1 MTLNHDDARPFPGL
15 SRIGA
20 LLADPG
26 RAAMLWSLMDG
37 TARPAGELTMIAG
50 ISPSAASGHF
60 ARLIESGLLTLEVS
74 GRHRY
79 YRIATPDIAM
89 AIEALANLAQASAP
103 LREAGQAHRQSPRRA
118 SAVPPDM
125 RYARTCYDHLAGEL
139 AVRLFDQMLTSQ
151 WLKVV
156 PGASSGA
163 SSGVSSGSQRP
174 GPAALDATPQG
185 ADEFAR
191 LGIDLKAQK
200 ARRRRFACTCIDW
213 SERRPHLGG
222 ALGAAFLDACTEH
235 GWLETTAKRRI
246 LRVTPAGEQH
256 FAAVLAGA

>member
-60 ARLIESGLLTLEVS
+60 ARLVESGLLRLEVS

-79 YRIATPDIAM
+79 YRIATADIAM

-103 LREAGQAHRQSPRRA
+103 LREQAEAHRDAPRRA
-118 SAVPPDM
+118 SAVPLEM

-139 AVRLFDQMLTSQ
+139 AVRLFDRMLTSK
-151 WLKVV
+151 WLEVV
-156 PGASSGA
+156 PGVQDGSPVG
-163 SSGVSSGSQRP
+163 SSGVQRP
-174 GPAALDATPQG
+174 GPSALDATPRG
-185 ADEFAR
+185 VDEFSR

-235 GWLETTAKRRI
+235 GWIETTARRRV

-256 FAAVLAGA
+256 FSAVLAGA

>member
-1 MTLNHDDARPFPGL
+1 MNTLLDDTDSRARHFPGL

-50 ISPSAASGHF
+50 LSPSAASGHL
-60 ARLIESGLLTLEVS
+60 ARLTEGGLLALEVS

-79 YRIATPDIAM
+79 YRIATPDIAA
-89 AIEALANLAQASAP
+89 AIEALANLARASAP
-103 LREAGQAHRQSPRRA
+103 QREPERPP
-118 SAVPPDM
+118 SAVPLDM

-139 AVRLFDQMLTSQ
+139 AVRVFDRMIAHK
-151 WLKVV
+151 WLKLADGEADRQ
-156 PGASSGA
+156 GAT
-163 SSGVSSGSQRP
+163 P
-174 GPAALDATPQG
+174 LDATPDGMQ
-185 ADEFAR
+185 AFAH
-191 LGIDLKAQK
+191 LGIDMSAQR

-222 ALGAAFLDACTEH
+222 ALGAAFLEACETH
-235 GWLETTAKRRI
+235 GWIEHTAKRRV
-246 LRVTPAGEQH
+246 LRVTPAGRQH
-256 FAAVLAGA
+256 FERFLAER

>member
-26 RAAMLWSLMDG
+26 RAAMLWALMDG

-60 ARLIESGLLTLEVS
+60 ARLIESGLLALEVS

-103 LREAGQAHRQSPRRA
+103 LREPALPPAQTPRRA
-118 SAVPPDM
+118 SAVPLDM

-139 AVRLFDQMLTSQ
+139 AVRLFDRMLTSN
-151 WLKVV
+151 WLEVV
-156 PGASSGA
+156 PGGSLAST
-163 SSGVSSGSQRP
+163 SGSTRA
-174 GPAALDATPQG
+174 GPTTLDATAKGIDAFSQ
-185 ADEFAR
+185 

-222 ALGAAFLDACTEH
+222 ALGAAFLDACTQH
-235 GWLETTAKRRI
+235 GWLETTSRRRI
-246 LRVTPAGEQH
+246 LRVTPSGERH
-256 FAAVLAGA
+256 FAAVLGNA

>member
-60 ARLIESGLLTLEVS
+60 TRLVESGLLKLEVS

-79 YRIATPDIAM
+79 YRIATADIAM

-103 LREAGQAHRQSPRRA
+103 LREQAEAHQEAPRRA
-118 SAVPPDM
+118 SAVPLEM

-139 AVRLFDQMLTSQ
+139 AVRLFDRMLTSK
-151 WLKVV
+151 WLEVI
-156 PGASSGA
+156 PGAPSQT
-163 SSGVSSGSQRP
+163 QRP
-174 GPAALDATPQG
+174 GPATLDATSRG
-185 ADEFAR
+185 LDEFAR

-235 GWLETTAKRRI
+235 GWIETTSKRRI
-246 LRVTPAGEQH
+246 LRVTPSGQRH
-256 FAAVLAGA
+256 FETVLASE

>member
-1 MTLNHDDARPFPGL
+1 MTLDHDDARPFPGL

-60 ARLIESGLLTLEVS
+60 TRLVESGLLALEVS

-103 LREAGQAHRQSPRRA
+103 LREAVEAHRPPPRPA
-118 SAVPPDM
+118 SAVPLDM

-139 AVRLFDQMLTSQ
+139 AVRLFERMLTSD
-151 WLKVV
+151 WLEVV
-156 PGASSGA
+156 PGTTA
-163 SSGVSSGSQRP
+163 GSARP
-174 GPAALDATPQG
+174 GTTSLDATARG
-185 ADEFAR
+185 IDEFSR
-191 LGIDLKAQK
+191 LGIDLKEQK

-235 GWLETTAKRRI
+235 GWVETTSRRRI
-246 LRVTPAGEQH
+246 LRVTPSGEQH
-256 FAAVLAGA
+256 FAGVLGGE

>member
-1 MTLNHDDARPFPGL
+1 MNTLLDDTDSRARHFPGL

-50 ISPSAASGHF
+50 LSPSAASGHL
-60 ARLIESGLLTLEVS
+60 ARLTEGGLLALEVS

-79 YRIATPDIAM
+79 YRIATPDIAA
-89 AIEALANLAQASAP
+89 AIEALANLARASAP
-103 LREAGQAHRQSPRRA
+103 QREPERPP
-118 SAVPPDM
+118 SAVPLDM

-139 AVRLFDQMLTSQ
+139 AVRVFDRMIAHAWLTLGVGDTGRQ
-151 WLKVV
+151 
-156 PGASSGA
+156 GAT
-163 SSGVSSGSQRP
+163 P
-174 GPAALDATPQG
+174 LDATPDGMQ
-185 ADEFAR
+185 AFAQ
-191 LGIDLKAQK
+191 LGIDMSAQR

-222 ALGAAFLDACTEH
+222 ALGAAFLEACESH
-235 GWLETTAKRRI
+235 GWIEHTAKRRV
-246 LRVTPAGEQH
+246 LRVTPAGRQH
-256 FAAVLAGA
+256 FDRFLADR

>member
-1 MTLNHDDARPFPGL
+1 MNTLLDEADSRARHFPGL

-50 ISPSAASGHF
+50 LSPSAASGHL
-60 ARLIESGLLTLEVS
+60 ARLTEGGLLALEVS

-79 YRIATPDIAM
+79 YRIATPDIAA
-89 AIEALANLAQASAP
+89 AIEALANLARASAP
-103 LREAGQAHRQSPRRA
+103 QRQPERPP
-118 SAVPPDM
+118 SAVPVEM

-139 AVRLFDQMLTSQ
+139 AVRVFDGMLARN
-151 WLKVV
+151 WLALAEEHASD
-156 PGASSGA
+156 ASSNRQGA
-163 SSGVSSGSQRP
+163 TP
-174 GPAALDATPQG
+174 LDATPEG
-185 ADEFAR
+185 ARAFAD
-191 LGIDLKAQK
+191 LGIDMKAQR

-222 ALGAAFLDACTEH
+222 ALGAAFLEACETH
-235 GWLETTAKRRI
+235 GWIEHTAKRRV
-246 LRVTPAGEQH
+246 LRVTPAGRQH
-256 FAAVLAGA
+256 FEGFLSGR

>member
-1 MTLNHDDARPFPGL
+1 MMLNHDDARPFPGL
-15 SRIGA
+15 SRIGS

-37 TARPAGELTMIAG
+37 RARPAGELTMIAG

-60 ARLIESGLLTLEVS
+60 ARLVESGLLALEVS

-103 LREAGQAHRQSPRRA
+103 LREPAEAHRQAPRRA
-118 SAVPPDM
+118 SAVPLDM

-139 AVRLFDQMLTSQ
+139 AVRLFDRMLKSK
-151 WLKVV
+151 WLEVV
-156 PGASSGA
+156 PGAP
-163 SSGVSSGSQRP
+163 SGSQRP
-174 GPAALDATPQG
+174 GPTALDATPQG
-185 ADEFAR
+185 FNEFAR
-191 LGIDLKAQK
+191 LGIDLAAQK

-235 GWLETTAKRRI
+235 GWLETTSKRRI

-256 FAAVLAGA
+256 FAAVLADA

>member
-1 MTLNHDDARPFPGL
+1 MTFNTDDARPFPGL

-60 ARLIESGLLTLEVS
+60 ARLVESGLLALEVS

-103 LREAGQAHRQSPRRA
+103 LREAAQAHQPPRPA
-118 SAVPPDM
+118 SAVPLDM

-139 AVRLFDQMLTSQ
+139 AVQLFDRMLTSK
-151 WLKVV
+151 WLEVTQAA
-156 PGASSGA
+156 PGGA
-163 SSGVSSGSQRP
+163 QAGSKRP
-174 GPAALDATPQG
+174 GPTALDATPQG
-185 ADEFAR
+185 IDEFSR
-191 LGIDLKAQK
+191 LGIDLTEQK

-235 GWLETTAKRRI
+235 GWLETTAKRRV
-246 LRVTPAGEQH
+246 LRVTPAGERH
-256 FAAVLAGA
+256 FAAVLIGA

>member
-1 MTLNHDDARPFPGL
+1 MTLDHEDARPFPGL

-37 TARPAGELTMIAG
+37 TARPAGELTVIAG

-60 ARLIESGLLTLEVS
+60 TRLVESGLLALEVS

-103 LREAGQAHRQSPRRA
+103 LREAAQAHRPPPRPA
-118 SAVPPDM
+118 SAVPLDM

-139 AVRLFDQMLTSQ
+139 AVRLFDRMLTSK
-151 WLKVV
+151 WLEVV
-156 PGASSGA
+156 PA
-163 SSGVSSGSQRP
+163 GSKRP
-174 GPAALDATPQG
+174 GPTALDATPQG
-185 ADEFAR
+185 VDEFSR
-191 LGIDLKAQK
+191 LGIDLTAQK

-235 GWLETTAKRRI
+235 GWVETTAKRRV
-246 LRVTPAGEQH
+246 LRVTPAGERH
-256 FAAVLAGA
+256 FSAVLTE

>member
-1 MTLNHDDARPFPGL
+1 MTFNTDDARPFPGL

-37 TARPAGELTMIAG
+37 TSRPAGELTMIAG

-60 ARLIESGLLTLEVS
+60 ARLVESGLLALEVS

-103 LREAGQAHRQSPRRA
+103 LREAALAHRPPPRPA
-118 SAVPPDM
+118 SAVPLDM

-139 AVRLFDQMLTSQ
+139 AVRLFDRMLTSK
-151 WLKVV
+151 WLEVAQAQG
-156 PGASSGA
+156 GAPA
-163 SSGVSSGSQRP
+163 GSKRP
-174 GPAALDATPQG
+174 GPTSLDATPQG
-185 ADEFAR
+185 ENEFSR
-191 LGIDLKAQK
+191 IGIDLTAQR

-235 GWLETTAKRRI
+235 GWLETTAKRRV
-246 LRVTPAGEQH
+246 LRVTPAGERH
-256 FAAVLAGA
+256 FAAVLTGV

>member
-1 MTLNHDDARPFPGL
+1 MFLNYDDARPFPGL

-26 RAAMLWSLMDG
+26 RAAMLWALMDG

-60 ARLIESGLLTLEVS
+60 ARLIESGLLALEVS

-89 AIEALANLAQASAP
+89 AIEAIANLAQASAP
-103 LREAGQAHRQSPRRA
+103 LREPVEPHRQAPRPA
-118 SAVPPDM
+118 SAVPLDM

-139 AVRLFDQMLTSQ
+139 AVRLFERMLASE
-151 WLKVV
+151 WLEVV
-156 PGASSGA
+156 QVILHGTAPDSA
-163 SSGVSSGSQRP
+163 RP
-174 GPAALDATPQG
+174 GPTSLDATARG
-185 ADEFAR
+185 IDAFSR
-191 LGIDLKAQK
+191 LGIDLDKQK

-222 ALGAAFLDACTEH
+222 ALGAAFLDACREH
-235 GWLETTAKRRI
+235 GWLETTSRRRI
-246 LRVTPAGEQH
+246 LRVTPSGERH
-256 FAAVLAGA
+256 FAQVFEDV

>member
-1 MTLNHDDARPFPGL
+1 MTLNHDDTRPFPGL

-37 TARPAGELTMIAG
+37 TARPAGELTLIAG

-60 ARLIESGLLTLEVS
+60 ARLVESGLLALEVS

-103 LREAGQAHRQSPRRA
+103 LREPSEAYRQAPRPA
-118 SAVPPDM
+118 SAVPLDM

-139 AVRLFDQMLTSQ
+139 AVRLFDRMLTSK
-151 WLKVV
+151 WLEIV
-156 PGASSGA
+156 PRGSNPSSGMPNGA
-163 SSGVSSGSQRP
+163 RPP
-174 GPAALDATPQG
+174 GPAALDTTPRG
-185 ADEFAR
+185 IDEFSR
-191 LGIDLKAQK
+191 LGIDLTAQK
-200 ARRRRFACTCIDW
+200 ARRRQFACTCIDW
-213 SERRPHLGG
+213 SERRPHLAG
-222 ALGAAFLDACTEH
+222 ALGAAFLNACTEH
-235 GWLETTAKRRI
+235 GWLETTAKRRV
-246 LRVTPAGEQH
+246 LRVTPCGRQH
-256 FAAVLAGA
+256 FAAVLADA

>member
-60 ARLIESGLLTLEVS
+60 ARLVESGLLKLEVS

-79 YRIATPDIAM
+79 YRIATADIAM

-103 LREAGQAHRQSPRRA
+103 LREQAKAHQEAPRRA
-118 SAVPPDM
+118 SAVPLEM

-139 AVRLFDQMLTSQ
+139 AVRLFDRMLTSK
-151 WLKVV
+151 WLEVI
-156 PGASSGA
+156 PGAPSQT
-163 SSGVSSGSQRP
+163 QRP
-174 GPAALDATPQG
+174 GPATLDATSRG
-185 ADEFAR
+185 LDEFAR

-235 GWLETTAKRRI
+235 GWIETTSKRRI
-246 LRVTPAGEQH
+246 LRVTPSGQRH
-256 FAAVLAGA
+256 FETVLASE

>member
-15 SRIGA
+15 SRIGS

-37 TARPAGELTMIAG
+37 RARPAGELTMIAG

-60 ARLIESGLLTLEVS
+60 SRLVESGLLALEVS

-103 LREAGQAHRQSPRRA
+103 LREPAEAHRQAPRPA
-118 SAVPPDM
+118 SAVPLDM

-139 AVRLFDQMLTSQ
+139 AVRLFERMLRSK
-151 WLKVV
+151 WLEVV
-156 PGASSGA
+156 PGAP
-163 SSGVSSGSQRP
+163 SGSQRP
-174 GPAALDATPQG
+174 GPASLDATPQG
-185 ADEFAR
+185 FNEFAR
-191 LGIDLKAQK
+191 LGIDLAAQK

-235 GWLETTAKRRI
+235 GWLETTSKRRV
-246 LRVTPAGEQH
+246 LRVTPTGEQH
-256 FAAVLAGA
+256 FAAVLADA

>member
-1 MTLNHDDARPFPGL
+1 MTLNHEDARPFPGL

-60 ARLIESGLLTLEVS
+60 ARLVESGLLALEVS

-103 LREAGQAHRQSPRRA
+103 LREAQRMRKLAEPDGSRIPVA
-118 SAVPPDM
+118 SG
-125 RYARTCYDHLAGEL
+125 C
-139 AVRLFDQMLTSQ
+139 
-151 WLKVV
+151 
-156 PGASSGA
+156 
-163 SSGVSSGSQRP
+163 
-174 GPAALDATPQG
+174 
-185 ADEFAR
+185 
-191 LGIDLKAQK
+191 
-200 ARRRRFACTCIDW
+200 
-213 SERRPHLGG
+213 
-222 ALGAAFLDACTEH
+222 
-235 GWLETTAKRRI
+235 
-246 LRVTPAGEQH
+246 
-256 FAAVLAGA
+256 

>member
-26 RAAMLWSLMDG
+26 RAAMLWALMDG

-60 ARLIESGLLTLEVS
+60 ARLIESGLLALEVS

-103 LREAGQAHRQSPRRA
+103 LREPVEAHRQAPRRA
-118 SAVPPDM
+118 SAVPLDM

-139 AVRLFDQMLTSQ
+139 AVRLFERMLTSE
-151 WLKVV
+151 WLEVV
-156 PGASSGA
+156 PGTTA
-163 SSGVSSGSQRP
+163 GSARP
-174 GPAALDATPQG
+174 GPTSLDAT
-185 ADEFAR
+185 AR
-191 LGIDLKAQK
+191 GIDAFSQMGIDLREQK

-235 GWLETTAKRRI
+235 GWVETTSRRRI
-246 LRVTPAGEQH
+246 LRVTPSGEQH
-256 FAAVLAGA
+256 FAGVLGGE

>member
-1 MTLNHDDARPFPGL
+1 MTFNTDDARPFPGL

-60 ARLIESGLLTLEVS
+60 ARLVESGLLALEVS

-103 LREAGQAHRQSPRRA
+103 LREAAQAHRPPRPA
-118 SAVPPDM
+118 SAVPLDM

-139 AVRLFDQMLTSQ
+139 AVQLFDRMLTSK
-151 WLKVV
+151 WLEVAQAA
-156 PGASSGA
+156 PGGA
-163 SSGVSSGSQRP
+163 QAGSKRP
-174 GPAALDATPQG
+174 GPTALDATPQG
-185 ADEFAR
+185 IDEFSR
-191 LGIDLKAQK
+191 LGIDLTEQK

-235 GWLETTAKRRI
+235 GWLETTAKRRV
-246 LRVTPAGEQH
+246 LRVTPAGERH
-256 FAAVLAGA
+256 FAAVLIGA

>member
-1 MTLNHDDARPFPGL
+1 MTLDHEDARPFPGL

-60 ARLIESGLLTLEVS
+60 TRLVESGLLALEVS

-103 LREAGQAHRQSPRRA
+103 LREAAQAHRPPPRPA
-118 SAVPPDM
+118 TAVPLDM

-139 AVRLFDQMLTSQ
+139 AVRLFDRMLTSK
-151 WLKVV
+151 WLEVV
-156 PGASSGA
+156 PA
-163 SSGVSSGSQRP
+163 GSKRP
-174 GPAALDATPQG
+174 SPTTLDATPQG
-185 ADEFAR
+185 VDEFSR
-191 LGIDLKAQK
+191 LGIDLTAQK

-235 GWLETTAKRRI
+235 GWVETTAKRRV
-246 LRVTPAGEQH
+246 LRVTPAGERH
-256 FAAVLAGA
+256 FSAVLTE

>member
-1 MTLNHDDARPFPGL
+1 MTLDHEDARPFPGL

-50 ISPSAASGHF
+50 SSPSAASGHF
-60 ARLIESGLLTLEVS
+60 TRLVESGLLALEVS

-103 LREAGQAHRQSPRRA
+103 LREAAQAHRPPPRPA
-118 SAVPPDM
+118 SAVPLDM

-139 AVRLFDQMLTSQ
+139 AVRLFDRMLTSK
-151 WLKVV
+151 WLEVAQAQG
-156 PGASSGA
+156 GAPA
-163 SSGVSSGSQRP
+163 GSKRP
-174 GPAALDATPQG
+174 GPTSLDATPQG
-185 ADEFAR
+185 VNEFSR
-191 LGIDLKAQK
+191 IGIDLTAQR

-235 GWLETTAKRRI
+235 GWVETTAKRRVM
-246 LRVTPAGEQH
+246 RVTPAGERH
-256 FAAVLAGA
+256 FAAVLSGV

>member
-60 ARLIESGLLTLEVS
+60 ARLIESGLLALEVS

-103 LREAGQAHRQSPRRA
+103 LREPAEAHRQAPQRA
-118 SAVPPDM
+118 TAVPLDM

-139 AVRLFDQMLTSQ
+139 AVRLFDRMLTSN
-151 WLKVV
+151 WLEVV
-156 PGASSGA
+156 PGAPSA
-163 SSGVSSGSQRP
+163 SQRP
-174 GPAALDATPQG
+174 GPTTLDATPQG
-185 ADEFAR
+185 FDEFAK
-191 LGIDLKAQK
+191 LGIDLTAQK

-222 ALGAAFLDACTEH
+222 ALGAAFLDACTQH
-235 GWLETTAKRRI
+235 GWLETTTKRRI
-246 LRVTPAGEQH
+246 LRVTPGGEQH

>member
-26 RAAMLWSLMDG
+26 RAAMLWALMDG

-60 ARLIESGLLTLEVS
+60 ARLIDAGLLALEVS

-103 LREAGQAHRQSPRRA
+103 LREPAEAHRQAPRRA
-118 SAVPPDM
+118 SAVPLDM

-139 AVRLFDQMLTSQ
+139 AVQLFERMLKSE
-151 WLKVV
+151 WLEVV
-156 PGASSGA
+156 PRAASESA
-163 SSGVSSGSQRP
+163 RP
-174 GPAALDATPQG
+174 GPTSLDATAQG
-185 ADEFAR
+185 MDAFSQ
-191 LGIDLKAQK
+191 LGIDLNKQK

-222 ALGAAFLDACTEH
+222 ALGAAFLDTCTEH
-235 GWLETTAKRRI
+235 GWLETTSRRRI
-246 LRVTPAGEQH
+246 LRVTPAGEHH
-256 FAAVLAGA
+256 FAEFLSEA

>member
-1 MTLNHDDARPFPGL
+1 MTLDHDDARPFPGL

-60 ARLIESGLLTLEVS
+60 ARLVESGLLALEVS

-103 LREAGQAHRQSPRRA
+103 LREAAHTHRPPPRPA
-118 SAVPPDM
+118 SAVPLDM

-139 AVRLFDQMLTSQ
+139 AVRLFDRMLTSK
-151 WLKVV
+151 WLEVAQSAQG
-156 PGASSGA
+156 GAPA
-163 SSGVSSGSQRP
+163 GSKQP
-174 GPAALDATPQG
+174 GPTALDATPQG
-185 ADEFAR
+185 IDEFSR
-191 LGIDLKAQK
+191 LGIDLTVQK

-235 GWLETTAKRRI
+235 GWLETTAKRRV
-246 LRVTPAGEQH
+246 LRVTPAGERH
-256 FAAVLAGA
+256 FAAVLTGV

>member
-26 RAAMLWSLMDG
+26 RAAMLWALMDG

-60 ARLIESGLLTLEVS
+60 ARLIESGLLALEVS

-103 LREAGQAHRQSPRRA
+103 LREPVEVHRRAPRPA
-118 SAVPPDM
+118 SAVPLDM

-139 AVRLFDQMLTSQ
+139 AVRLFERMLKSE
-151 WLKVV
+151 WLEVI
-156 PGASSGA
+156 PGAAPESA
-163 SSGVSSGSQRP
+163 RP
-174 GPAALDATPQG
+174 GPTSLDATARG
-185 ADEFAR
+185 IDAFSR
-191 LGIDLKAQK
+191 LGIDLNKQK

-235 GWLETTAKRRI
+235 GWLETTSRRRI
-246 LRVTPAGEQH
+246 LRVTPAGEHH
-256 FAAVLAGA
+256 FAEVLKDA